1 MKRNKLILLFFIAA
15 ILTHCGIIIIS
26 PPGKWE
32 KADDFK
38 VNPETKPSE
47 LIISYLGDDKITH
60 PEKNYYLIFF
70 DISCGQTN
78 AHYSYSNWLYE
89 KTKNNMKWLAI
100 TLYDSVEYFQ
110 WRKKINVSADSL
122 KYAFPTY
129 YGINGLRSSMRNLY
143 YKNSL
148 PDKDIS
154 TMIFIVINDSIVHLS
169 RRGLHTRETFLEQR
183 QLLDSLLSNMTIRE
197 QSSPPIPEQ
206 SSPPIPEQSSPPIPE

>member
-1 MKRNKLILLFFIAA
+1 MKKNKLILLFFIAV
-15 ILTHCGIIIIS
+15 IFSHCGLIIIS

-32 KADDFK
+32 NADDFK
-38 VNPETKPSE
+38 VNPESKPSE
-47 LIISYLGDDKITH
+47 LLISYLGDDKITRS
-60 PEKNYYLIFF
+60 ENNYYLIFF

-78 AHYSYSNWLYE
+78 AHYYYSNWLYE
-89 KTKNNMKWLAI
+89 KSKNNIEWLAI

-129 YGINGLRSSMRNLY
+129 YGVNGLRSSMRNLY

-154 TMIFIVINDSIVHLS
+154 TMIFIVINDSIGHFS
-169 RRGLHTRETFLEQR
+169 HGGIHTMERFLEQK
-183 QLLDSLLSNMTIRE
+183 QILDSLLSNMTIPEQSTPPIHE
-197 QSSPPIPEQ
+197 QSSPP
-206 SSPPIPEQSSPPIPE
+206 SSE

>member
-1 MKRNKLILLFFIAA
+1 MKKNKLILLLFIAA
-15 ILTHCGIIIIS
+15 ILTHCGIIIIG

-47 LIISYLGDDKITH
+47 LLISYLGDEITH
-60 PEKNYYLIFF
+60 PENNYGLIFF

-100 TLYDSVEYFQ
+100 TVYDSVEHFQ
-110 WRKKINVSADSL
+110 WRKKINVADDSL
-122 KYAFPTY
+122 RYAFPTY
-129 YGINGLRSSMRNLY
+129 YGINGLKSSMRNLY

-148 PDKDIS
+148 PDRGFSPFI
-154 TMIFIVINDSIVHLS
+154 IIVINDSIEYLS
-169 RRGLHTRETFLEQR
+169 RRDMHNREKFLEQK
-183 QLLDSLLSNMTIRE
+183 QLLDSLFSNMA
-197 QSSPPIPEQ
+197 IPEQ
-206 SSPPIPEQSSPPIPE
+206 SSPNIPVQHSPLAPD